1 MENKKKWAIGYAVLC
16 ILYFAV
22 SVLMPHDRL
31 ESRGLEGIGKP
42 SLKLKT
48 EAITDTTELRFE
60 YLPDAQALSQLSF
73 YFTAGTEVLNQGE
86 IEICARDARS
96 GEVLASASYD
106 LADLGE
112 EAFWGVTFE
121 NEPVGQAMIVSITG
135 KNIEQ
140 GPYIW
145 LNTESETT
153 GSSYEDGQQLE
164 RNLIYNAVYRTQV
177 HYVKKPLLTTAML
190 LLLGA
195 LFFLVWRGKG
205 RAGRGADAE
214 CQKQKKGGALRE
226 KGMALGQ
233 AVL

>member
-1 MENKKKWAIGYAVLC
+1 M
-16 ILYFAV
+16 
-22 SVLMPHDRL
+22 
-31 ESRGLEGIGKP
+31 
-42 SLKLKT
+42 
-48 EAITDTTELRFE
+48 
-60 YLPDAQALSQLSF
+60 SQLSF

-135 KNIEQ
+135 KNREQ

-145 LNTESETT
+145 LKTESETT

-205 RAGRGADAE
+205 RAGRGAD
-214 CQKQKKGGALRE
+214 GASRCGEPLPRQPAAFPGQPAQHEKRE
-226 KGMALGQ
+226 ERERPRRRELG
-233 AVL
+233 ARVRAPRSRGR

>member
-86 IEICARDARS
+86 IEICAVTPGAERYWQALPMIWRIWVRKPS
-96 GEVLASASYD
+96 GE
-106 LADLGE
+106 
-112 EAFWGVTFE
+112 
-121 NEPVGQAMIVSITG
+121 
-135 KNIEQ
+135 
-140 GPYIW
+140 
-145 LNTESETT
+145 
-153 GSSYEDGQQLE
+153 
-164 RNLIYNAVYRTQV
+164 
-177 HYVKKPLLTTAML
+177 
-190 LLLGA
+190 
-195 LFFLVWRGKG
+195 
-205 RAGRGADAE
+205 
-214 CQKQKKGGALRE
+214 
-226 KGMALGQ
+226 
-233 AVL
+233 